1 LFVVEV
7 EVEVLQQELLHL
19 EVVLVEL
26 ELELEQLEPQTLE
39 VAEVVAELLVL
50 QEAEEVVQD

>member
-1 LFVVEV
+1 LFVVEE
-7 EVEVLQQELLHL
+7 EVEVLQQEQLHL

-39 VAEVVAELLVL
+39 VAEVVAVLLVL